1 MTKYQVGK
9 NKHLTLEARTEIQS
23 GLDRGLTYKAIGKI
37 IGKDQTTVSKEVKK
51 HLTVRES
58 KVVRRNEQGDVL
70 PKEPCPQL
78 LKAPFVCNACPRRRS
93 NCQYDRQ
100 FYLATHAHDAYKET
114 LSEARTGIALNNQE
128 FYENDRIISEGIRNG
143 QHLYHILQT
152 HSLGVSKS
160 SIYRYVKKGYLSLN
174 AIDFPRIVK
183 FKPRKKKSGGYVPAA
198 LKVGRT
204 YQDFELYCQDSDIPS
219 WVEMDTVIGRIG
231 GKCILTFVFTFCNFM
246 VGLLLDNKTSAEVSG
261 KIIAMK
267 ERLAKRNLRFGDIFP
282 VILTDNGGE
291 FADVFTV
298 ENDLDNTKETSLFFC
313 DPNKANQ
320 KPHVE
325 KDHSMLRDILPKGSS
340 FDNLTQDA
348 VDVICSHINSVKRKN
363 LNGKSSFE
371 VFAFTFGNEV
381 PVALGI
387 LPIPPEEV
395 VQSPRLLRLIQDKS
409 DHQ

>member
-1 MTKYQVGK
+1 
-9 NKHLTLEARTEIQS
+9 
-23 GLDRGLTYKAIGKI
+23 
-37 IGKDQTTVSKEVKK
+37 
-51 HLTVRES
+51 
-58 KVVRRNEQGDVL
+58 
-70 PKEPCPQL
+70 
-78 LKAPFVCNACPRRRS
+78 
-93 NCQYDRQ
+93 
-100 FYLATHAHDAYKET
+100 
-114 LSEARTGIALNNQE
+114 
-128 FYENDRIISEGIRNG
+128 
-143 QHLYHILQT
+143 
-152 HSLGVSKS
+152 
-160 SIYRYVKKGYLSLN
+160 
-174 AIDFPRIVK
+174 
-183 FKPRKKKSGGYVPAA
+183 
-198 LKVGRT
+198 
-204 YQDFELYCQDSDIPS
+204 
-219 WVEMDTVIGRIG
+219 
-231 GKCILTFVFTFCNFM
+231 M

-267 ERLAKRNLRFGDIFP
+267 ERLAKHNLRFGDIFP